1 MYKMSNER
9 LPPSDNRR
17 GEARGREEAWLPQ
30 QLPEL
35 ELVELMRQCYALVTA
50 CLWTLVASNVAFWWR
65 SPRSESEVGGLWH
78 KQELV
83 APLRYSAPPPQ
94 PILFL
99 SSRECHRSIYTGRR
113 LAIVFSISLKSLT
126 KKGLSMS
133 SVLVAAVMAGVFF
146 SALVSTDTA
155 QQITNVA
162 AAAGADDN
170 RGLVLP
176 LPITPSI

>member
-1 MYKMSNER
+1 M
-9 LPPSDNRR
+9 RR
-17 GEARGREEAWLPQ
+17 
-30 QLPEL
+30 
-35 ELVELMRQCYALVTA
+35 CYALVTA
-50 CLWTLVASNVAFWWR
+50 CLWTLLASNVAFWWR

-99 SSRECHRSIYTGRR
+99 SSRECHRSIYTGRH

-133 SVLVAAVMAGVFF
+133 SVLVAAVMAGVFL